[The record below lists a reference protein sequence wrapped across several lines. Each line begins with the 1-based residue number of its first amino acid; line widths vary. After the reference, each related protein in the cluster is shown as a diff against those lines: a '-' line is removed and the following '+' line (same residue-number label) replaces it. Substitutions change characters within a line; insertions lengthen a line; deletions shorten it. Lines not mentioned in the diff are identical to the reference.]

1 MSKDDLIALLHAI
14 SGAGVLIVSFLTRDS
29 FLGLA
34 AFLKP
39 FGFVVFVM
47 GMFFFTFSVFFLKE
61 AFRGNVRPVT
71 EKLIREGPYRWI
83 RHPLYLS
90 MLISIIGL
98 AVGMRS
104 LWGLTIT
111 FIMFFPFTIMRAK
124 LEEAALHD
132 KFGKEWEEYLEQTDF
147 LLPLIY

>member
-1 MSKDDLIALLHAI
+1 MSKDDLIALIHAI
-14 SGAGVLIVSFLTRDS
+14 SGAGALIVSLLTRAS
-29 FLGLA
+29 FNGLA
-34 AFLKP
+34 TFLKP

-47 GMFFFTFSVFFLKE
+47 GMFFFVISVLFLKE
-61 AFRGNVRPVT
+61 AFHGNVRPVT

-90 MLISIIGL
+90 MIISIIGL

-104 LWGLTIT
+104 WWGLIIT
-111 FIMFFPFTIMRAK
+111 FIIFIPFAILRAK

-132 KFGKEWEEYLEQTDF
+132 KFGKEWEEYTEQTNF
-147 LLPLIY
+147 LLPII